1 MGRARDAIA
10 ETTRARRA
18 RFVERSAVVV
28 GLAVFAS
35 SFFLGVFGGWTS
47 EILGWEAATISF
59 RASLWLV
66 SPEAWQGPRDPDWCS
81 DVWVSLAWLGNAAW
95 LAALLRRY
103 GISPMRWKTGRAL
116 AVVATLAAAI
126 SLAGMVFEFADWGAG
141 YWGWASSNTLA
152 AVIAWRGSAR
162 SMPLGACV
170 RCGYVLD
177 GLPICPECGA
187 EASAL

>member
-10 ETTRARRA
+10 ETTRAERA
-18 RFVERSAVVV
+18 QFFERSAVVV

-47 EILGWEAATISF
+47 EILGWEAAAISF
-59 RASLWLV
+59 RATLWLV
-66 SPEAWQGPRDPDWCS
+66 SHEAWQGPRDADWFS

-103 GISPMRWKTGRAL
+103 AVGPMRRKTGRAL
-116 AVVATLAAAI
+116 AVVATLTAAI
-126 SLAGMVFEFADWGAG
+126 SLAGMMFELADWGAA
-141 YWGWASSNTLA
+141 YWFWASSNVLA

-162 SMPLGACV
+162 PVPFGACV
-170 RCGYVLD
+170 RCGYELD